1 MIDSCHRSQTISRSG
16 TQLNH
21 MRTLGPSCLDGI
33 RTRITPS
40 GASYLLN
47 DEATAIGIPADDS
60 YPGAPGRPLLSAV
73 GG

>member
-1 MIDSCHRSQTISRSG
+1 
-16 TQLNH
+16 

-40 GASYLLN
+40 GASYLLD

>member
-1 MIDSCHRSQTISRSG
+1 
-16 TQLNH
+16 